1 MERQG
6 GILPTLR
13 DPKDLKSLPSE
24 AFPRLADEIRLEII
38 RVVSKNGG
46 HLASNLGIVEL
57 TLALHAEFESPKDV
71 IIWDVG
77 HQCYPHKL
85 LTGRFPTFETLRKK
99 GGLSGFPKRSESPH
113 DVVETGH
120 ASTSI
125 SEALGIRVG
134 RDLRKEQGKVIAVI
148 GDGALSGGIALEAL
162 NHAGHLGKDL
172 IVILNDNKMSI
183 SENVGAL
190 SSYLSRITG
199 TKLYQD
205 IRNRIDQTVKRVPK
219 YGSQLMDLIERA
231 KKGVKAAVLQE
242 NLFSDLGFEYIGPL
256 DGHNITLLREVFRN
270 IKTLSRPIVI
280 HVFTQKG
287 RGYAHAENNPSK
299 FHGVPP
305 FSIEEG
311 EVEKSPSISFTERFA
326 QSLVRLA
333 KQDERI
339 VAITA
344 AMAKGTGLSLFQ
356 ERFPDRFFDVG
367 ITEQH
372 AVTFAAGL
380 AHAGMRPLVAI
391 YATFMQRAVDQV
403 IHDIALPQLPVV
415 IALDRAGFVGEDGE
429 THQGL
434 YDVAL
439 FRSVPN
445 LTILSPASGSELDR
459 MMEYAFAQAKPVLI
473 RYPKA
478 NCEQDFPE
486 LEAPLVPG
494 RGVFVRQEGAPIL
507 ILSVG
512 GILKQAQEA
521 SLLLSQTGI
530 DTDLYNLRFLKPLDE
545 DFLKEVVAPYKAI
558 LLVEEA
564 SRQGGIG
571 ERIGCLLHEWR
582 GIYRHLG
589 APDSFISHA
598 SREELLEEH
607 GLDGKGIASA
617 VLNLVEDGNLFHR
630 RVLSLHR
637 FSVHRSSVR

>member
-1 MERQG
+1 MNLKGR
-6 GILPTLR
+6 ILSSLG
-13 DPKDLKSLPSE
+13 DPKVLRSLPSE
-24 AFPRLADEIRLEII
+24 AFHRLAEEIRSEII

-85 LTGRFPTFETLRKK
+85 LTGRYAKFETLRKK

-134 RDLRKEQGKVIAVI
+134 RELQKIPGKVIAVI
-148 GDGALSGGIALEAL
+148 GDGALGGGIALEAL

-205 IRNRIDQTVKRVPK
+205 ISDRIDQTIRRVPK

-231 KKGVKAAVLQE
+231 KKSVKAAVLQE

-256 DGHNITLLREVFRN
+256 DGHNVTLLREVFRN
-270 IKTLSRPIVI
+270 VKTLSKPIVI

-287 RGYAHAENNPSK
+287 KGYAHAERNPSK
-299 FHGVPP
+299 FHGISP
-305 FSIEEG
+305 FSIEDG
-311 EVEKSPSISFTERFA
+311 TVETAPSVSFTERFA
-326 QSLVRLA
+326 QRLVHLA
-333 KQDERI
+333 EQDNRI

-380 AHAGMRPLVAI
+380 AHSGMRPIVAI

-403 IHDIALPQLPVV
+403 IHDIALPNLPVV

-439 FRSVPN
+439 FRSIPN
-445 LTILSPASGSELDR
+445 VSILSPASGSELDR
-459 MMEYAFAQAKPVLI
+459 MVEYAVHHHGPILI

-478 NCEQDFPE
+478 ECGQEYPGLDE
-486 LEAPLVPG
+486 PLVPG
-494 RGVFVRQEGAPIL
+494 RGAFVHQKGAPIL
-507 ILSVG
+507 IVSVG
-512 GILKQAQEA
+512 GILPQAEEA
-521 SLLLSQTGI
+521 SRILAHQGI
-530 DTDLYNLRFLKPLDE
+530 ESDLYNLRFLKPLDE
-545 DFLKEVVAPYKAI
+545 EYVREVVAPYKAI

-564 SRQGGIG
+564 ARQGGMG
-571 ERIGCLLHEWR
+571 ERIGSLLHEWR

-589 APDSFISHA
+589 APDSFIPHA
-598 SREELLEEH
+598 SREELLAEY

-617 VLNLVEDGNLFHR
+617 VLNLVEDGNVFHR
-630 RVLSLHR
+630 RILSAR
-637 FSVHRSSVR
+637 RSSVR